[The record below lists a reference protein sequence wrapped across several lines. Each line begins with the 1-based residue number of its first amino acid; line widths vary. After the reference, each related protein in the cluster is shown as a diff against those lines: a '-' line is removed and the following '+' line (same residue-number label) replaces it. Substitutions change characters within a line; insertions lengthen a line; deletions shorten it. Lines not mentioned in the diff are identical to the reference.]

1 VKKELG
7 IKIVPEP
14 NWADLWSSLKDRFPD
29 KSVFVPFITR
39 VVIAWN
45 ERLLVRLGNEDNA
58 DWTEELLTTI
68 GAVRGQVRLI
78 VEVCSWHLFFQLYPD
93 VLACCLLQ
101 MAAPN
106 VKRPGTKWDKQK
118 QLFVLTIP
126 NSDPASQ
133 AQLVPSLD
141 KDFENLFT
149 DESQEDEWDHIEQ
162 TTPAGSGATATII
175 AGETAV
181 PIQIQVHSQ
190 PPPPTHIPTVD
201 RLPPVDAL
209 SRPTTLFPS
218 TAPYILMMTLGQG
231 NEHYIRVDC
240 SHEPSLQ
247 LLATY
252 LQKWH
257 KTSPNDS
264 MKVCIISSNQ
274 PPSLTDRCPFS
285 DPYSL
290 FNSKNLTGAWD
301 TQILW

>member
-1 VKKELG
+1 
-7 IKIVPEP
+7 
-14 NWADLWSSLKDRFPD
+14 
-29 KSVFVPFITR
+29 
-39 VVIAWN
+39 
-45 ERLLVRLGNEDNA
+45 
-58 DWTEELLTTI
+58 
-68 GAVRGQVRLI
+68 
-78 VEVCSWHLFFQLYPD
+78 
-93 VLACCLLQ
+93 

-106 VKRPGTKWDKQK
+106 VKRPGTKWDKHK
-118 QLFVLTIP
+118 NFFVLTIP

-133 AQLVPSLD
+133 AQLIPSFD
-141 KDFENLFT
+141 KDFENLFA
-149 DESQEDEWDHIEQ
+149 DESQEDEWDHVEQ
-162 TTPAGSGATATII
+162 TAPTGSGATATII

-190 PPPPTHIPTVD
+190 PPPSTHIPTVD

-218 TAPYILMMTLGQG
+218 TAPYILMMTLGQQG
-231 NEHYIRVDC
+231 NEQYIRVDC

-252 LQKWH
+252 LQKWQ
-257 KTSPNDS
+257 KTSANDS

-274 PPSLTDRCPFS
+274 PPSLTDRCSFS

-301 TQILW
+301 TYSDSLVVTPTLRYYKLMNPTLVLAFIEGVLGYKLVHTTGNTWMYRSTTVVK